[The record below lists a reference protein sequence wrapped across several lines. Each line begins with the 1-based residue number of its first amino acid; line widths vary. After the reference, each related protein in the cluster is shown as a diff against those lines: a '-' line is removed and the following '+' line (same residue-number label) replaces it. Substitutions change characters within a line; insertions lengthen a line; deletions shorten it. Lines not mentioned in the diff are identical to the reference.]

1 MMIYFKNKSFYT
13 LIEYRTIGTV
23 FAIYKQRID
32 MSKSK
37 IRLSVLDQSPI
48 RKGSTAIEALK
59 ETTHL
64 AQYTE
69 NIGYTRFWVSEHHN
83 TDALAGSAPEIL
95 IAHLANNTSKI
106 RIGSGGIMLPNH
118 SALKMAENF
127 RLLEALFPNRI
138 DMGIGR
144 APGTDRLTASL
155 LNPSNTFNPQ
165 DFIDELYDLD
175 NYFHNANDSGTIYEK
190 VKAIPIVETVPEK
203 WLLTSSGESAMFAA
217 HLGMG
222 VSFAHFINP
231 SGGKDALDQ
240 YRAEFRPSV
249 DLQEPMTN
257 FAIFAF
263 CSENEDKVHRQQA
276 MMDHRFI
283 QLETGGSL
291 SPINYD
297 DIKDWSYTAYEKQ
310 RIAINRRRTI
320 SGTPD
325 VVKKQLDALINH
337 YDVDEA
343 MLVTYTETAED
354 KLESYRL
361 FADMYNL

>member
-1 MMIYFKNKSFYT
+1 MNNIK
-13 LIEYRTIGTV
+13 
-23 FAIYKQRID
+23 
-32 MSKSK
+32 
-37 IRLSVLDQSPI
+37 LSVLDQSPI
-48 RKGSTAIEALK
+48 RKGHTAVEALK
-59 ETTHL
+59 ETTQL
-64 AQYTE
+64 ANHTE
-69 NIGYTRFWVSEHHN
+69 DLGYTRFWVSEHHN
-83 TDALAGSAPEIL
+83 TNALAGSAPEIL
-95 IAHLANNTSKI
+95 IAHLANNTAKM

-127 RLLEALFPNRI
+127 KLLEALFPNRI

-175 NYFHNANDSGTIYEK
+175 NYFHNADEPGTIYEK
-190 VKAIPIVETVPEK
+190 VKAAPMVNTVPEK
-203 WLLTSSGESAMFAA
+203 WLLTSSGESAIFAA
-217 HLGMG
+217 HMGMG
-222 VSFAHFINP
+222 ASFAHFINP
-231 SGGKDALDQ
+231 SGGKEALDQ
-240 YRAEFRPSV
+240 YRKQFKPSA
-249 DLQEPMTN
+249 DLHEPMAN

-263 CSENEDKVHRQQA
+263 CSEDEEKAHRQQA

-297 DIKDWSYTAYEKQ
+297 DIKNRSYSSYEKQ

-320 SGTPD
+320 SGRP
-325 VVKKQLDALINH
+325 KELKQQLDALINH

-343 MLVTYTETAED
+343 MLVTYTETVED

-361 FADMYNL
+361 FAEMYNL